1 MFVYSLKKKLYLYDC
16 LAFRRYKS
24 RTCVCVSECIV
35 SLVLL
40 LVAGWLPL
48 CLSHKSECGGRF
60 CRLGFFVYCI
70 GESVRVFGGV
80 CLEGLKISGAVK
92 CGFVLVWVL
101 SGFEEGKTCFY
112 GGGKQGLEKT
122 LSKVWICF
130 LSKVSLNKLGFSF
143 IG

>member
-1 MFVYSLKKKLYLYDC
+1 MIALHSVVTNLERVFVWVSVLF
-16 LAFRRYKS
+16 LA
-24 RTCVCVSECIV
+24 
-35 SLVLL
+35 LL
-40 LVAGWLPL
+40 LVAGLLPL
-48 CLSHKSECGGRF
+48 CLSHKSECGGTF

-112 GGGKQGLEKT
+112 ASGKQGLEKT